1 MTSSLKDDTRIVFK
15 AQGHREEYFVMKWR
29 KDKTIPLADVIQTF
43 DVYEITNGGNEGI
56 AGRPSKQRL
65 ENAFGTSNL
74 DEVIEQILEH
84 GTIHHVYNGKGRT
97 AKAVRSTTNDTRGKG
112 IATA

>member
-1 MTSSLKDDTRIVFK
+1 MISYTKRKQL
-15 AQGHREEYFVMKWR
+15 QVMKWR

-65 ENAFGTSNL
+65 ENTFGTSNL
-74 DEVIEQILEH
+74 DEVIEQILEQ
-84 GTIHHVYNGKGRT
+84 GTIHHVYNGKART
-97 AKAVRSTTNDTRGKG
+97 AKAIRSMTNDTRGKG
-112 IATA
+112 VATV